1 MKTHPVFARFYRL
14 LERVVSDVERPYRE
28 ETAGGARGRVLEVGA
43 GTGANLALYPD
54 GTDVV
59 ALEPDPH
66 MLRELRKRAAGRPVR
81 VVRGSAQALPFGD
94 GTFDTVVTSL
104 VLCSVPDPD
113 GAVRELRRVLAPGG
127 RLRFYEHVRSE
138 DPGLARRQD
147 RWERAWGW
155 FSGGCHPNRDT
166 LATLRAGGFEVTAR
180 GWNMPRAWIAA
191 PHIVG
196 EALAR

>member
-1 MKTHPVFARFYRL
+1 MFARFYRL
-14 LERVVSDVERPYRE
+14 LERVVADVERPYRE

-43 GTGANLALYPD
+43 GTGANLALYAD

-66 MLRELRKRAAGRPVR
+66 MLRELRTRAAGRPVR
-81 VVRGSAQALPFGD
+81 ILRGSAQALPFGD
-94 GTFDTVVTSL
+94 GSFDTVVISL
-104 VLCSVPDPD
+104 VLCSVADPD
-113 GAVRELRRVLAPGG
+113 GAVRELRRVLGPGG

-138 DPGLARRQD
+138 DPRLARRQD

-180 GWNMPRAWIAA
+180 GWSMPRAWIAA

-196 EALAR
+196 EALSG